1 MQIIL
6 YQIINIIYY
15 VLLILIFARFILS
28 WVRPDPYHP
37 TWGPILRF
45 VYNATE
51 PLLAPI
57 RRLLPA
63 TGGLD
68 LSPMI
73 LLFGL
78 AFIRRFLFGILF

>member
-1 MQIIL
+1 MLIL
-6 YQIINIIYY
+6 VQIINLIYY

-57 RRLLPA
+57 RRLMPS
-63 TGGLD
+63 TGGVD
-68 LSPMI
+68 FSPMI
-73 LLFGL
+73 LLLGL
-78 AFIRRFLFGILF
+78 GFIRQILFGVLF

>member
-1 MQIIL
+1 MTFLIP
-6 YQIINIIYY
+6 IINAIYY
-15 VLLILIFARFILS
+15 ILVILIFARFVLS
-28 WVRPDPYHP
+28 WIRPDPYHP

-45 VYNATE
+45 VYQATE

-63 TGGLD
+63 TGGVD
-68 LSPMI
+68 FSPMI

-78 AFIRRFLFGILF
+78 YFIRSFLYTLL

>member
-1 MQIIL
+1 MYL
-6 YQIINIIYY
+6 LAQIINLLYY
-15 VLLILIFARFILS
+15 ALLILIFARFILS

-57 RRLLPA
+57 RRILPA

-68 LSPMI
+68 FSPMI

-78 AFIRRFLFGILF
+78 YFLRQILFQLIF

>member
-1 MQIIL
+1 MYL
-6 YQIINIIYY
+6 LAQIINLIYY
-15 VLLILIFARFILS
+15 AFLILIFARFILS

-37 TWGPILRF
+37 TWGPVLRF

-57 RRLLPA
+57 RRILPA

-68 LSPMI
+68 FSPMI

-78 AFIRRFLFGILF
+78 YFLRQILFQLIF

>member
-1 MQIIL
+1 MTFLIP
-6 YQIINIIYY
+6 IINAIYY
-15 VLLILIFARFILS
+15 ILVILIFARFILS
-28 WVRPDPYHP
+28 WIRPDPYHP
-37 TWGPILRF
+37 TWGPITRC
-45 VYNATE
+45 VDQATE

-68 LSPMI
+68 FSPMI

-78 AFIRRFLFGILF
+78 YFIRSLLYGILF

>member
-1 MQIIL
+1 ML
-6 YQIINIIYY
+6 FLVQIINIIYW
-15 VLLILIFARFILS
+15 VLVILIFARFILS
-28 WVRPDPYHP
+28 WIRPDPYHP
-37 TWGPILRF
+37 TWGPIMRF

-57 RRLLPA
+57 RRLVPS

-68 LSPMI
+68 FSPMI

-78 AFIRRFLFGILF
+78 YFLRMILFGILF

>member
-1 MQIIL
+1 MTFLIP
-6 YQIINIIYY
+6 IINAIYY
-15 VLLILIFARFILS
+15 ILMVLIFARFVLS
-28 WVRPDPYHP
+28 WIRPDPYHP
-37 TWGPILRF
+37 TWGAITRF
-45 VYNATE
+45 VYQATE

-73 LLFGL
+73 LWFGL
-78 AFIRRFLFGILF
+78 VFIRSFLIGILV

>member
-1 MQIIL
+1 MLLIA
-6 YQIINIIYY
+6 QIINLLYY
-15 VLLILIFARFILS
+15 ALLILIFARFILS

-37 TWGPILRF
+37 TWGPVLRF

-57 RRLLPA
+57 RRILPA

-68 LSPMI
+68 FSPMI

-78 AFIRRFLFGILF
+78 YFLRQILFQLIF

>member
-1 MQIIL
+1 ML
-6 YQIINIIYY
+6 FLVQIINIIYW
-15 VLLILIFARFILS
+15 VLVILIFARFILS
-28 WVRPDPYHP
+28 WIRPDPYHP
-37 TWGPILRF
+37 TWGPVMRF

-57 RRLLPA
+57 RRLIPS

-68 LSPMI
+68 FSPMI

-78 AFIRRFLFGILF
+78 YFLRMILFGLLF

>member
-1 MQIIL
+1 MFL
-6 YQIINIIYY
+6 LVSIINAVYY
-15 VLLILIFARFILS
+15 ILLILIFARFVLS

-37 TWGPILRF
+37 TWGPVMRF
-45 VYNATE
+45 VYQATE

-57 RRLLPA
+57 RRLMPS

-68 LSPMI
+68 FSPMI

-78 AFIRRFLFGILF
+78 YILRTILFGMLF

>member
-1 MQIIL
+1 MFLLIS
-6 YQIINIIYY
+6 IINAVYY
-15 VLLILIFARFILS
+15 ILLILIFARFILS

-37 TWGPILRF
+37 TWGPITRF
-45 VYNATE
+45 VFQATE

-68 LSPMI
+68 FSPMI

-78 AFIRRFLFGILF
+78 YFLRSILFGILF